1 LTENNRNGLWK
12 GAIEDNM
19 LSAALSPN
27 AFNGYVNSIKISPTE
42 DKLVL
47 VFRKLD
53 DSRSMLLF
61 LDTKPGGFNRS
72 DYGDETDATPS
83 VRGFNYFNNKYFDSY
98 FQADFVL
105 LFQRTMGD
113 KLFC

>member
-42 DKLVL
+42 DKLVFL
-47 VFRKLD
+47 VFQENLVEVCCYSGYKAR
-53 DSRSMLLF
+53 RF
-61 LDTKPGGFNRS
+61 
-72 DYGDETDATPS
+72 
-83 VRGFNYFNNKYFDSY
+83 
-98 FQADFVL
+98 
-105 LFQRTMGD
+105 
-113 KLFC
+113 

>member
-1 LTENNRNGLWK
+1 LTDRNGLWK

-47 VFRKLD
+47 VFQEI
-53 DSRSMLLF
+53 
-61 LDTKPGGFNRS
+61 G
-72 DYGDETDATPS
+72 
-83 VRGFNYFNNKYFDSY
+83 
-98 FQADFVL
+98 
-105 LFQRTMGD
+105 
-113 KLFC
+113 